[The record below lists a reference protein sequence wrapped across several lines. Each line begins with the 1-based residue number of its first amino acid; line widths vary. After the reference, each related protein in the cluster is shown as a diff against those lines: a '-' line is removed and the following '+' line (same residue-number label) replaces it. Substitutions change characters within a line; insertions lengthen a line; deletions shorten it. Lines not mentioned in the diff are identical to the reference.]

1 MGCGGTSFMYGLAT
15 SEGGFLLIGLA
26 VCLSG
31 LWANLSLIRIRF
43 DFRNRMYRRRQGPGF
58 VPKLWQGSIDD
69 LDALVVVAEASLIA
83 PGSYRYHLVLHWK
96 GNRAPLMV
104 LESEVRAS
112 PGGPQIGGQLLVA
125 KATKYA
131 GSLKLPVYDNTHYLS
146 PCPVAV
152 FS

>member
-1 MGCGGTSFMYGLAT
+1 
-15 SEGGFLLIGLA
+15 
-26 VCLSG
+26 
-31 LWANLSLIRIRF
+31 
-43 DFRNRMYRRRQGPGF
+43 
-58 VPKLWQGSIDD
+58 VPKLWQGSIDE
-69 LDALVVVAEASLIA
+69 LDALVVVAEASMIA

-112 PGGPQIGGQLLVA
+112 PTGPQMGGQALVA

-131 GSLKLPVYDNTHYLS
+131 SSMKIPVYDNTHYLS

-152 FS
+152 WS